1 MSRFLMVD
9 IGAGTMDI
17 LYYDTSAAQ
26 HYKAVVKSP
35 VQTVAERAAGLRGDL
50 VVTGGE
56 MGGGP
61 VTEVLRKRAT
71 EARVVMS
78 TSAAATLSHR
88 PEQIRAW
95 GIDVVDDAAAAELSR
110 QPSATHLVLEDL
122 DVDRLRHIVSAF
134 GVPFEFDAVAVCAQ
148 DHGVPPA
155 GTSHL
160 VYRHDIN
167 TRVLNRQPFPHLLLY
182 PGSEVPAT
190 LNRLKSI
197 AAAAAAG
204 LPTDEV
210 YVMDSGMAAIL
221 GASVDP
227 LARAEKNALVLD
239 IATSHT
245 VGATLVGGEL
255 AGFFEYHTRDLT
267 LRRLESLLR
276 ELADGRLTLE
286 DILKEG
292 GHGAYVRRTVGFDK
306 LDIILATGPK
316 RRLVDASHLPIT
328 FGAPWGDNMMTGT
341 VGLLEAL
348 RRCKDL
354 EKITYL

>member
-17 LYYDTSAAQ
+17 LYYDTSAVQ

-35 VQTVAERAAGLRGDL
+35 VRTVAERAAGLRGDL
-50 VVTGGE
+50 VVTGAE

-61 VTEVLRKRAT
+61 VTEVLRKRAAK
-71 EARVVMS
+71 ARVVMS
-78 TSAAATLSHR
+78 VSAAATLSHR
-88 PEQIRAW
+88 PEQVRAW
-95 GIDVVDDAAAAELSR
+95 GIEVVADAAAEEMAR
-110 QPSATHLVLEDL
+110 QPSATHLVLADL
-122 DVDRLRHIVSAF
+122 EADRLRHIVGAF
-134 GVPFEFDAVAVCAQ
+134 GVPFEFEAVAVCAQ
-148 DHGVPPA
+148 DHGVPPL

-160 VYRHDIN
+160 AYRHDLN
-167 TRVLNRQPFPHLLLY
+167 TRVLNRRPFPEALLY
-182 PGSEVPAT
+182 PGSGVPAT
-190 LNRLKSI
+190 LNRLNSI
-197 AAAAAAG
+197 AAGAAG

-227 LARAEKNALVLD
+227 LARDRQNVLVLD

-245 VGATLVGGEL
+245 VGATLVEGEL

-267 LRRLESLLR
+267 LRRLEALLH
-276 ELADGRLTLE
+276 ELADGQLTQD
-286 DILKEG
+286 DILQEG
-292 GHGAYVRRTVGFDK
+292 GHGAYVRRAIGFDK

-316 RRLVDASHLPIT
+316 RRLVEASHLPIT

-348 RRCKDL
+348 RRCKGL
-354 EKITYL
+354 ETITYL